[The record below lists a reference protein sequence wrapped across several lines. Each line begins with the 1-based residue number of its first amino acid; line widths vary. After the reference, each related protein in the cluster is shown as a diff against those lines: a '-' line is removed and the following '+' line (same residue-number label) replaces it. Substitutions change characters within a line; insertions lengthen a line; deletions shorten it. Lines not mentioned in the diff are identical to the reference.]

1 MAALARE
8 RSTLRRDLVVI
19 HRLEFPF
26 PVSYLAQ
33 ASWGACLAV
42 TSAGQLLDAVAL
54 LAILAN
60 LVLITAGLA
69 LNNAVDVRTDARHQ
83 DKHYLASAVTRFGR
97 DRAFRWVAG
106 ETALGLAL
114 ATVVSVR
121 TGHWLVAGSAVVIVV
136 LHLLYN
142 VEPVRLKRRGF
153 AGAVVFGLSV
163 VTVPCLLSYGA
174 FRPTV
179 DASVWLVAV
188 GLGVMA
194 AGRTV
199 WWSVPDRAADIATGM
214 ATPTVR
220 HGAVRALASAC
231 LIMAAGLVLLGWG
244 LWWRYGPG
252 WALAGMAMYGAF
264 LGTALTQ
271 FRRDVPNAVRMRKRL
286 LPLVMVGDV
295 LLVPI
300 ALTAW

>member
-1 MAALARE
+1 MAALAGARGT
-8 RSTLRRDLVVI
+8 RWRDIVVI

-42 TSAGQLLDAVAL
+42 TSAGQLLDAPAL
-54 LAILAN
+54 LAIVAN
-60 LVLITAGLA
+60 LLLVTAGLA
-69 LNNAVDVRTDARHQ
+69 LNTAVDVRTDSRHQ

-97 DRAFRWVAG
+97 DRALRWATTEMAG
-106 ETALGLAL
+106 ALAL
-114 ATVVSVR
+114 AILVTSW
-121 TGHWLVAGSAVVIVV
+121 TGHWLVAGSAIVIVV

-142 VEPVRLKRRGF
+142 VEPVRVKRRGF
-153 AGAVVFGLSV
+153 LGVAVFGLSV
-163 VTVPCLLSYGA
+163 VTMPCLLSYGA
-174 FRPTV
+174 IRSTV
-179 DASVWLVAV
+179 DGSVWLIAV

-231 LIMAAGLVLLGWG
+231 LIMAAGMVLLGWG
-244 LWWRYGPG
+244 LWWRYGPA
-252 WALAGMAMYGAF
+252 WALAGVAMYGAF
-264 LGTALTQ
+264 LGIALTRL
-271 FRRDVPNAVRMRKRL
+271 RREMPSAVLLRKRAM
-286 LPLVMVGDV
+286 PLVMVGDV
-295 LLVPI
+295 LVVLI
-300 ALTAW
+300 ALAA